1 MTDAEIKNLRDL
13 MRAATPGPLTVM
25 ARNAG
30 EQCVAVVNQLELVP
44 PNGVELAHEKADAD
58 FLAAV
63 VNALPGLLDEIE
75 RLRRD
80 GFDSRHPAAQNLLGR
95 NARLSIALDIVRDI
109 LADDCEPTPI
119 TAEHWAP
126 IHDQVQTVI
135 RKRNELREEVERL
148 RDELETERMRVVAC
162 GVIALSNTR
171 ESAERQRK
179 MHQKYRCASVIDVER
194 AVDREMD
201 LHEEVERLRAALDA
215 LGVAIADAGYTWTPE
230 MRAAYEEGEK

>member
-1 MTDAEIKNLRDL
+1 MTAASTLHLGERERVAVLRRVGWARRSMDWLAPDAGRAGLDEGGKQMTDAEIKNLRDL

-126 IHDQVQTVI
+126 IHDQVQSVI

-148 RDELETERMRVVAC
+148 RDELETERMR
-162 GVIALSNTR
+162 L
-171 ESAERQRK
+171 
-179 MHQKYRCASVIDVER
+179 
-194 AVDREMD
+194 
-201 LHEEVERLRAALDA
+201 
-215 LGVAIADAGYTWTPE
+215 
-230 MRAAYEEGEK
+230 

>member
-1 MTDAEIKNLRDL
+1 MTAASTLHLGERERVAVLRRVGWARSAVDWLAPDAGRAGLDEGGKQMTDAEIKNLRDL

-58 FLAAV
+58 FLAAA
-63 VNALPGLLDEIE
+63 VNALPGLLDEVE

-126 IHDQVQTVI
+126 IHDQVQSVI

-148 RDELETERMRVVAC
+148 RDELETERMR
-162 GVIALSNTR
+162 L
-171 ESAERQRK
+171 
-179 MHQKYRCASVIDVER
+179 
-194 AVDREMD
+194 
-201 LHEEVERLRAALDA
+201 
-215 LGVAIADAGYTWTPE
+215 
-230 MRAAYEEGEK
+230 